1 MIYMHSL
8 STVEKTKLQ
17 TNSNSTQK
25 CSSSEVFDLLVV
37 GCPLVQS
44 FGRNLINAISS
55 KESTQQQNVE
65 DHDKAK
71 QTCKRRP
78 LIKKDGSREQEQI
91 AQTSLIAT
99 IHLTSMIKF
108 EQQKN
113 QNSRE
118 TSNYKIMKCLDK

>member
-1 MIYMHSL
+1 MHYVS
-8 STVEKTKLQ
+8 SVEKTKLQ

-44 FGRNLINAISS
+44 FGRNLANAISS

-71 QTCKRRP
+71 QTCKRKP

-91 AQTSLIAT
+91 AQTSLVAT
-99 IHLTSMIKF
+99 IHLASMIKSQF
-108 EQQKN
+108 QERQVIIK
-113 QNSRE
+113 
-118 TSNYKIMKCLDK
+118 